1 MINTNMRLSGLA
13 TGMDTENVIRD
24 LMKIERF
31 PLDKKLKEK
40 QIWEWRRDDYRS
52 LNTRLLALKNK
63 AFDMTL
69 NTNYLVKRATST
81 NESVATASA
90 SGSALNGVYNLKVL
104 QLAEA
109 ATNTS
114 SQAISLSSDDK
125 IDPSKSLYYLKD
137 MFADSSFFDGVTA
150 DDSFDVTINGKTLT
164 FSYGD
169 GLNKILNTINSDK
182 DLKVSI
188 FYDSGTDRIAMTSKV
203 TGEDAELHVEG
214 AFFTDLLKIDNST
227 KVAGKNAEFILNG
240 LATNR
245 SSNNFT
251 INGVT
256 FNLKGVT
263 PGGVDGVATSID
275 IQTDTDTIVNNIKAF
290 VDLYNEVLT
299 ALDSK
304 ITEPRYRD
312 YQPLTSE
319 EKDAMKEADIEK
331 WEEKARS
338 GLLRSDSIIE
348 GILTDMRRIV
358 AETVGGIDG
367 LKSLNEIGI
376 SAGAYLTNKTRT
388 LTIDER
394 KLREAIEKDP
404 EAVAKIFNNESEI
417 DSEKGLMI
425 RLNEKITAG
434 INKITNRAG
443 NSTTG
448 YDQSV
453 ISKTIRNID
462 DYITRMEERLMKVEE
477 NYWRRFTAMERAIS
491 TMNSQ
496 SAWLS
501 AQFAGLGAN

>member
-1 MINTNMRLSGLA
+1 M
-13 TGMDTENVIRD
+13 
-24 LMKIERF
+24 
-31 PLDKKLKEK
+31 
-40 QIWEWRRDDYRS
+40 
-52 LNTRLLALKNK
+52 
-63 AFDMTL
+63 
-69 NTNYLVKRATST
+69 
-81 NESVATASA
+81 
-90 SGSALNGVYNLKVL
+90 
-104 QLAEA
+104 
-109 ATNTS
+109 
-114 SQAISLSSDDK
+114 
-125 IDPSKSLYYLKD
+125 
-137 MFADSSFFDGVTA
+137 
-150 DDSFDVTINGKTLT
+150 
-164 FSYGD
+164 
-169 GLNKILNTINSDK
+169 
-182 DLKVSI
+182 
-188 FYDSGTDRIAMTSKV
+188 
-203 TGEDAELHVEG
+203 
-214 AFFTDLLKIDNST
+214 
-227 KVAGKNAEFILNG
+227 
-240 LATNR
+240 
-245 SSNNFT
+245 
-251 INGVT
+251 
-256 FNLKGVT
+256 
-263 PGGVDGVATSID
+263 
-275 IQTDTDTIVNNIKAF
+275 NNIKAF

-453 ISKTIRNID
+453 IK
-462 DYITRMEERLMKVEE
+462 
-477 NYWRRFTAMERAIS
+477 
-491 TMNSQ
+491 
-496 SAWLS
+496 
-501 AQFAGLGAN
+501 